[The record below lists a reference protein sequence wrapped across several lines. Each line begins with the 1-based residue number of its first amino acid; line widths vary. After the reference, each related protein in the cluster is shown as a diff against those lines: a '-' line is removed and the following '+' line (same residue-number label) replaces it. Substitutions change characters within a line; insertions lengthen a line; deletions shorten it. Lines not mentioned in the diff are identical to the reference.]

1 MNWILFTINYFNLS
15 SCLLYWCCCGLWFTL
30 ISITI
35 NHHREQFCIH
45 MSIYGIFYVLL
56 CSHSGD
62 LLFNSFQIVIYDWS
76 NNLNFEIDLIFYD
89 YCSGYLRVNF
99 LLILKQFF
107 SQLSFIYCVFFFD
120 FFLFALYAFSL
131 EFIFNVLFQ
140 FLIFVLW
147 LMECALYCVQ
157 RK

>member
-62 LLFNSFQIVIYDWS
+62 LLFSSFQIVIYDWS

-99 LLILKQFF
+99 LLILKHFF
-107 SQLSFIYCVFFFD
+107 SQLSFIYCIFFCCLPFMLSVWN
-120 FFLFALYAFSL
+120 FY
-131 EFIFNVLFQ
+131 
-140 FLIFVLW
+140 
-147 LMECALYCVQ
+147 LMYYF
-157 RK
+157 KF